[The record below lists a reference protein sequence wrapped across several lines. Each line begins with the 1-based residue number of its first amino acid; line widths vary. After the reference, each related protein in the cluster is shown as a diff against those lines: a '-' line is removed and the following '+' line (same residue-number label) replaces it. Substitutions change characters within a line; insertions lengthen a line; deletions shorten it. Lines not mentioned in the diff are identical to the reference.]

1 MRIVMTRNT
10 FFISLLLTGWIAAVS
25 CSVSRNN
32 QLPPDVPLPKSFDS
46 TAVSYDTSSIADI
59 PWQTFFPDSALQHLI
74 SRGLANNFDLQLAMK
89 RIEAAHQ
96 EVLLAKAAYG
106 PTVNAQ
112 VTGQINRP
120 SDNSL
125 NGLSASSFLGK
136 SYIEDYNA
144 GVNISWEADIWGKI
158 RLRKE
163 GALAS
168 YLQTYEGARAVQT
181 RLIVSIAEGY
191 YNLLMLE
198 DQLKTTRKNLAL
210 ADSVWRITQL
220 QRDAGEV
227 TTLAL
232 QQARVQQQ
240 STALLIPQLEKSK
253 SLQQNALQLLTGEL
267 PGEVAHGDG
276 LASTHLSDT
285 LPTGLPA
292 KIVQLRPDVRA
303 TAMALKAANAQ
314 VGIAQANMYPSL
326 VINASGG
333 LNSFKAS
340 NWFNIP
346 GSLFGLVGG
355 SIAQPI
361 LQKRV
366 LKTQLA
372 EAKINREEA
381 VIQFRQSVVTAAG
394 EVADALVK
402 ISRLK
407 EQQVITQAK
416 TDTLQQ
422 AISNAQLLFKSG
434 MANYLEVITAQ
445 SNVLQSEL
453 DLADVKR
460 QQLSAVVELYRALGG
475 GWK

>member
-1 MRIVMTRNT
+1 M
-10 FFISLLLTGWIAAVS
+10 AAVS

-46 TAVSYDTSSIADI
+46 IAVSYDTTSIADL
-59 PWQTFFPDSALQHLI
+59 PWQSFFPDTVLQRLI
-74 SRGLANNFDLQLAMK
+74 ARGLANNFDLQLALK
-89 RIEAAHQ
+89 RIDLAQQ
-96 EVLLAKAAYG
+96 EVQLAKAAYG
-106 PTVNAQ
+106 PTLNLRVAAQ
-112 VTGQINRP
+112 TTRP

-125 NGLSASSFLGK
+125 NGKTASSFLGK
-136 SYIEDYNA
+136 NHIEDYTA
-144 GVNISWEADIWGKI
+144 GVDLSWEADIWGKI
-158 RLRKE
+158 RQRKE
-163 GALAS
+163 ATLAS

-198 DQLKTTRKNLAL
+198 DQLKTTRKNLEL
-210 ADSVWRITQL
+210 ADNVWKITQL

-240 STALLIPQLEKSK
+240 STALLIPQLEQSK
-253 SLQQNALQLLTGEL
+253 ALQQNALQLLVGEL
-267 PGEVAHGDG
+267 PGEVAHAEG
-276 LASTHLSDT
+276 LDVFNLPET

-292 KIVQLRPDVRA
+292 RIVQLRPDVRA
-303 TAMALKAANAQ
+303 SAMALKAANAQ

-326 VINASGG
+326 VITASGG

-355 SIAQPI
+355 SLTQPV
-361 LQKRV
+361 LQRRL

-372 EAKINREEA
+372 EAKINREQA

-402 ISRLK
+402 INRLK
-407 EQQVITQAK
+407 EQQVITKAK

-422 AISNAQLLFKSG
+422 AISNAQLLFQSG

-453 DLADVKR
+453 DLADIKR